1 MRPYK
6 REKFTTMVMVTA
18 FGLGALGFS
27 NSALA
32 ATVGKMH
39 DIGSGK
45 TTFIAGNANEVSYET
60 RKKHATKKTRALK
73 KHHQKAPLDGK
84 GPMELPAGTITQ

>member
-32 ATVGKMH
+32 ASVSKMH
-39 DIGSGK
+39 DIGSNK
-45 TTFIAGNANEVSYET
+45 TTFIEGSSDSSLVEH
-60 RKKHATKKTRALK
+60 RKKHPTKKARASKRNLK
-73 KHHQKAPLDGK
+73 KPGGNAKNTDNALPIAP
-84 GPMELPAGTITQ
+84 

>member
-18 FGLGALGFS
+18 FGLSALGFS

-39 DIGSGK
+39 DIGQGK
-45 TTFIAGNANEVSYET
+45 TSFTEGSAETAFSKARKHTTKKARIA
-60 RKKHATKKTRALK
+60 KKHTSKTN
-73 KHHQKAPLDGK
+73 APPHLV
-84 GPMELPAGTITQ
+84 

>member
-18 FGLGALGFS
+18 FGLSALGFS

-39 DIGSGK
+39 DIGPGK
-45 TTFIAGNANEVSYET
+45 TTFIEGNASTVSYKT
-60 RKKHATKKTRALK
+60 RKKHATKKARTAE
-73 KHHQKAPLDGK
+73 KHIRKVKDAP
-84 GPMELPAGTITQ
+84 ATTTTQ

>member
-32 ATVGKMH
+32 ATVSRMH
-39 DIGSGK
+39 DIGPSK
-45 TTFIAGNANEVSYET
+45 TTFIEGNTKQVTYKT
-60 RKKHATKKTRALK
+60 RKKHATKKNRTPK
-73 KHHQKAPLDGK
+73 KHTAKIVAHSAPVGQS
-84 GPMELPAGTITQ
+84 T

>member
-39 DIGSGK
+39 EIGSGK
-45 TTFIAGNANEVSYET
+45 TTFIEGNVNEVSYET
-60 RKKHATKKTRALK
+60 RKRHVTKKTRALK
-73 KHHQKAPLDGK
+73 KHYPKALPNGK
-84 GPMELPAGTITQ
+84 GPMDLPVGAVTS

>member
-39 DIGSGK
+39 DIGSSK
-45 TTFIAGNANEVSYET
+45 TTFIENGKDVVSYKT
-60 RKKHATKKTRALK
+60 RKKHTTKKTKLVK
-73 KHHQKAPLDGK
+73 KHTDNTA
-84 GPMELPAGTITQ
+84 LPSGQATQ